1 LNLKIFIPGDAFDDS
16 SEGGNGRPRA
26 LGGLGG
32 GCANRLVERPRLDC
46 LFLGTALLSRCTGW
60 LTRKPSVL
68 LGLLAGRP
76 IRVVA

>member
-1 LNLKIFIPGDAFDDS
+1 MAG
-16 SEGGNGRPRA
+16 ET
-26 LGGLGG
+26 GG
-32 GCANRLVERPRLDC
+32 GFDM
-46 LFLGTALLSRCTGW
+46 ALHLRCTSW